1 VLDPATG
8 SVHVLPEP
16 PAAVH
21 LNEENLAV
29 HLNEENLAVHFNEEN
44 LIKPYTSFAFG
55 RIGATGE
62 Y

>member
-29 HLNEENLAVHFNEEN
+29 HFNEEN
-44 LIKPYTSFAFG
+44 LIKPYTSFALG